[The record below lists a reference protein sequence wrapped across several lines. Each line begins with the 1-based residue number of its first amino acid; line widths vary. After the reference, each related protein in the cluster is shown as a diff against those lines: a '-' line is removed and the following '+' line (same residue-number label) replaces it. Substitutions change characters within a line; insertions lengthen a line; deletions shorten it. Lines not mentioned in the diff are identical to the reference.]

1 MSSTEVEQLA
11 AVWEA
16 LEAGRLEAAW
26 QAAEPLRGQ
35 LGREAGV
42 ARVWLRLLEQ
52 TPERESRLGELREVL
67 AGFSGEAEL
76 LLGVTG
82 LLLREDE
89 PAPLD
94 EPRAED
100 GPAALAAGAL
110 RRWLEGARQ
119 EDTEEA
125 RALRALLWVRLGS
138 CLRLLGPERQSE
150 AWEAFERGL
159 ALGPGNPEAWYDAG
173 LGHKYAG
180 RFEAGVVACRTALE
194 GMPWH
199 EGAWWNLG
207 LCASGAG
214 DVASALEAWRHLGLQ
229 AREGEAGR
237 ARVDGLGRVQVRL
250 SSGGPAAQ
258 GGLAPP
264 GARFAYE
271 SVWVEAH
278 SPCHGVLLTAPARVQ
293 GVAVGDVV
301 LWDVAPLSVSEVEGR
316 HVPCFPLLAVLEKRG
331 RA

>member
-1 MSSTEVEQLA
+1 MSLTEVERLA

-16 LEAGRLEAAW
+16 LEAGTLDAAW
-26 QAAEPLRGQ
+26 QAAEPLRDQ

-42 ARVWLRLLEQ
+42 ARVWLRLLAQ
-52 TPERESRLGELREVL
+52 TPEREGRLAELREVL
-67 AGFSGEAEL
+67 AGFGGEAEL
-76 LLGVTG
+76 LVEATG

-89 PAPLD
+89 AAPLD

-100 GPAALAAGAL
+100 GPAARAAEAL
-110 RRWLEGARQ
+110 RSYLDGTREEEG
-119 EDTEEA
+119 EEE
-125 RALRALLWVRLGS
+125 RALRAALWVRLGS
-138 CLRLLGPERQSE
+138 SLRLLGPERQAE

-180 RFEAGVVACRTALE
+180 RFAAGVVACRTALE

-207 LCASGAG
+207 LCATGAG
-214 DVASALEAWRHLGLQ
+214 EVAPAVEAWRHLGLQ
-229 AREGEAGR
+229 AREGEVGR

-250 SSGGPAAQ
+250 SSGGPVAQ

-264 GARFAYE
+264 GARFTYE
-271 SVWVEAH
+271 TVWVEAH
-278 SPCHGVLLTAPARVQ
+278 SPCHGVVLTAPAQ
-293 GVAVGDVV
+293 ALGVDVGDMV
-301 LWDVAPLSVSEVEGR
+301 LWDVAPLSTSEVEGR
-316 HVPCFPLLAVLEKRG
+316 RIPCFPLLAVLAKRG
-331 RA
+331 R

>member
-1 MSSTEVEQLA
+1 MSSTEVERLA
-11 AVWEA
+11 SVWEA
-16 LEAGRLEAAW
+16 LEAGALEAAW
-26 QAAEPLRGQ
+26 QAAEPLRAQ
-35 LGREAGV
+35 LGRDLGV
-42 ARVWLRLLEQ
+42 ARVWLRLLER

-67 AGFSGEAEL
+67 AGFAGEAEL
-76 LLGVTG
+76 LLGATG
-82 LLLREDE
+82 LLLREEE

-100 GPAALAAGAL
+100 GPAALAAEAL
-110 RRWLEGARQ
+110 RDYLERTR
-119 EDTEEA
+119 EEETEEA
-125 RALRALLWVRLGS
+125 RALWAALWVRLGS
-138 CLRLLGPERQSE
+138 SLRLLGPARQSE

-180 RFEAGVVACRTALE
+180 RFEAGVLACRTALE

-207 LCASGAG
+207 LCATGAG
-214 DVASALEAWRHLGLQ
+214 DVASGVEAWRHLGLQ
-229 AREGEAGR
+229 ARPGEAGR
-237 ARVDGLGRVQVRL
+237 ARVEGLGRVQVRL
-250 SSGGPAAQ
+250 SSGGPVAQ

-264 GARFAYE
+264 GARFEYE

-278 SPCHGVLLTAPARVQ
+278 SPCHGVLLTAPVRTLAL
-293 GVAVGDVV
+293 AVGTVL

-316 HVPCFPLLAVLEKRG
+316 RIPCFPLLAVLD
-331 RA
+331 